1 VTDEERAT
9 LVQQVLD
16 NYLAVQFAADG
27 LAEDPARRLPPLLGG
42 LSTADLRAIAA
53 GFTILAEALR
63 RRPMPRVLDQDGH
76 E

>member
-1 VTDEERAT
+1 MIDGERAA

-27 LAEDPARRLPPLLGG
+27 VGEDPARRLPPLLGG

-53 GFTILAEALR
+53 GFAILADALR
-63 RRPMPRVLDQDGH
+63 RRPLPRLADRDGQD
-76 E
+76 

>member
-1 VTDEERAT
+1 MIDGERAA

-27 LAEDPARRLPPLLGG
+27 LEDDPARRLPPLLGD

-53 GFTILAEALR
+53 GFAILADALR
-63 RRPMPRVLDQDGH
+63 RRAMPRLLDQDGH
-76 E
+76 D